1 MLVLGLIM
9 IVTVGYYI
17 SILAKGP
24 DPVHICEYVE
34 GSGNQYVCT
43 YNNPHLSCTGP
54 RYDPANDMNFWDCHA

>member
-1 MLVLGLIM
+1 MLLLGLIL

-24 DPVHICEYVE
+24 EPVHICEYVE

-43 YNNPHLSCTGP
+43 YNNPIFLVPVRATT
-54 RYDPANDMNFWDCHA
+54 RLMT